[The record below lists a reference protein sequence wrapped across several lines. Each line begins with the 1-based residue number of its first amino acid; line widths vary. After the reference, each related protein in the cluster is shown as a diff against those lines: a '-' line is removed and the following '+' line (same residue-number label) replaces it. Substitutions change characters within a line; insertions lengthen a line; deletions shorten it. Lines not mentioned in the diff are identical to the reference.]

1 LPQDSG
7 GAGRVFNVFAISNV
21 RFTSIRDIRSLG
33 ANGRWGSIAAVSS
46 SGGETV
52 SAI

>member
-21 RFTSIRDIRSLG
+21 RFTSIRDIALTSQLRK
-33 ANGRWGSIAAVSS
+33 
-46 SGGETV
+46 
-52 SAI
+52 